1 MKLLNVLT
9 AVSVVF
15 LLWVAFSFCDVI
27 ADNNRPNPTHSEHN
41 IFILI
46 NDFNETH

>member
-9 AVSVVF
+9 AVSAVF

-27 ADNNRPNPTHSEHN
+27 ADNNAPDPVHSDYN
-41 IFILI
+41 IFVLI